1 MQTKKIAL
9 IGVIA
14 ILVVTAAIVFTHAKI
29 SGNAI
34 LGQTEKKILPGVPT
48 PEKIRPPKPI
58 YPPYEPGIL
67 PIPKPNCK
75 EGGRRCVGE
84 NLQGCIGSEWIVMAT
99 CRPGTTCTLSGCK
112 AIQPGCTDGAKRCV
126 GNNLQGCINSEW
138 IVMATCPTGNR
149 CTLDGCKLVQ
159 PTCQSGRTQCI
170 NNNYQAC
177 INGQW
182 IVTATCGYD
191 QYCYRGSG
199 CITIPPAP
207 PNIILVQNALPCPAR
222 PTPQTIQLPEAV
234 TKQNDCD
241 LKGKTIDIEFYLKSL
256 ENTVESC
263 SQIQAQQANLVQSDK
278 QYIFYQISLLYPG
291 YPYFPSYQ
299 PNVCTLIP
307 ETTQMPPTPTFTP
320 TQGPTYFTDW
330 LKQITQTTQDY
341 CTTVQQIMTPLLN
354 GCNNINAN
362 LASCGTDFNAQNA
375 YINYLDTQQQASNS
389 KIIYATTLNSA
400 FSLNVKQFRDAMTQG
415 ITC

>member
-34 LGQTEKKILPGVPT
+34 LSGATA
-48 PEKIRPPKPI
+48 PEKIKPYPKPKP

-99 CRPGTTCTLSGCK
+99 CRPGTTCTTSGCK
-112 AIQPGCTDGAKRCV
+112 AIQPSCNTGGRRCV
-126 GNNLQGCINSEW
+126 GNNLQGCISGEW

-149 CTLDGCKLVQ
+149 CTIDGCKSVQ

-199 CITIPPAP
+199 CVTIPLAP
-207 PNIILVQNALPCPAR
+207 SNIILVQNALPCPAR
-222 PTPQTIQLPEAV
+222 PVPQIITLPAPV
-234 TKQNDCD
+234 AKQNDCD
-241 LKGKTIDIEFYLKSL
+241 LKGKTADIEFYLKSL

-263 SQIQAQQANLVQSDK
+263 SQIQTQQASIAQSDK

-307 ETTQMPPTPTFTP
+307 ETSQIPPAPAFTP
-320 TQGPTYFTDW
+320 TKGPTYFTDW
-330 LKQITQTTQDY
+330 LKYLTQTTQDY
-341 CTTVQQIMTPLLN
+341 CTTAQQIITPLVN

-362 LASCGTDFNAQNA
+362 LAACGTDFNAQNA
-375 YINYLDTQQQASNS
+375 YTNYLDTQQQASNS
-389 KIIYATTLNSA
+389 KIIYATTLSQT
-400 FSLNVKQFRDAMTQG
+400 FSLNIKQFRDASAQG